1 MENFEKKERY
11 TPAFLG
17 KSAEAIDGKGV
28 AQHSWSKERQ
38 EREKE

>member
-1 MENFEKKERY
+1 MEIFEKKERY

-28 AQHSWSKERQ
+28 GQHSWSKERQ

>member
-1 MENFEKKERY
+1 MEIFEKKERY